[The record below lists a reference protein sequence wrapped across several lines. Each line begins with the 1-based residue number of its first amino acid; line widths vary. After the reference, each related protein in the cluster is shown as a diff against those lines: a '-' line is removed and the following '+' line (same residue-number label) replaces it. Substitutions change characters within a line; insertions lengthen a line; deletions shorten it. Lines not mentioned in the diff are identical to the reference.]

1 MAQSFQHKICE
12 VLVRNKVITDQEAR
26 DLQRDFKGRSK
37 ETFDEFLVNEGFT
50 TRDEILV
57 ALAEYYEVPAF
68 NVMGYMFDHHL
79 LLQFPQD
86 FLLRHGAIPLERD
99 ENMLAIIVSDPHNID
114 LLPELAEYV
123 SDDIRLFVGLREDII
138 DAVME
143 FYEESPFTFDAERPG
158 DESDESDEL
167 YEDEKLLEDIFKD

>member
-12 VLVRNKVITDQEAR
+12 VLVKNKVITDQEAC

-57 ALAEYYEVPAF
+57 ALAEYYEVPPF
-68 NVMGYMFDHHL
+68 NVMGYMFDHNL

-86 FLLRHGAIPLERD
+86 FLLRHGVIPLERD
-99 ENMLAIIVSDPHNID
+99 ENMLAIIVSDPHNTD

-123 SDDIRLFVGLREDII
+123 SDDIRLYVGLREDII

-143 FYEESPFTFDAERPG
+143 FYEESPFSFDEDRPG
-158 DESDESDEL
+158 DESDEM